1 MLTFIGNILS
11 LLKDYTSADE
21 SSLLYYDGYSVI
33 KLANAGNSHILPET
47 LISLNELLHVVKED
61 DPTSTIQHSIST
73 EIEINKNFIHHYQK
87 ITASSKN
94 KNFFLLIAFSG
105 SENKHTVPGYLI
117 NYFDNQIKSIGALI
131 DNYYSS
137 DYSALASLRLIEM
150 GNWKNILQQ
159 LNEISGDIVF
169 ILNYE
174 GSFLSVN
181 NYGAKMLDYT
191 SEEFTGKHLTDFI
204 DLDTINYTNA
214 ELSKIIEVRGT
225 GKFEVV
231 FLTKFDKKVFVELSV
246 RTVISE
252 GRIIGLLGVGRNI
265 TILKQLE
272 TKLHQ
277 LEPRLIESERLIKV
291 ERARSNQHKALL
303 DELNRMKSE
312 FVSNISHELRTP
324 LASIVGFS
332 ETINSDPKMPDELR
346 LEFNSIILN
355 EGKRLAKLINDV
367 LDLSR
372 IEAGTIPLNKTVFD
386 VVEITT
392 NICEEYKKIAESK
405 NIIFNTE
412 FVTEKIMIEAD
423 RERIGQSIQALL
435 DNAIKFT
442 NPEGRIRVIISNL
455 YREVEI
461 IITDTG
467 IGIPDKDLP
476 FIFQK
481 FHKLSRHESDI
492 ISTGIGL
499 VFVKQIVDLHRGL
512 VTVQSEPQRGTTII
526 LKLLKSNREK
536 KK

>member
-1 MLTFIGNILS
+1 MLSFIVNILS

-33 KLANAGNSHILPET
+33 KLAKAGNSPILLES

-61 DPTSTIQHSIST
+61 DPTLTIQNSIIS
-73 EIEINKNFIHHYQK
+73 EISMNKNYVHHYQK
-87 ITASSKN
+87 IIKSSDN
-94 KNFFLLIAFSG
+94 KNFFILISFS
-105 SENKHTVPGYLI
+105 SNENSHPVPDYLN
-117 NYFDNQIKSIGALI
+117 NYFDNQIKSVGVLI
-131 DNYYSS
+131 DNYYGT
-137 DYSALASLRLIEM
+137 DYSALASLKLIEM
-150 GNWKNILQQ
+150 SNWKNILQQ

-191 SEEFTGKHLTDFI
+191 SDELTGKHLSDFL
-204 DLDTINYTNA
+204 DQDTINYTNA

-225 GKFEVV
+225 SKFEVV

-246 RTVISE
+246 KTVFSE

-272 TKLHQ
+272 TKLRE
-277 LEPRLIESERLIKV
+277 LEPRLIEAERLISV

-372 IEAGTIPLNKTVFD
+372 IEAGTINLNKTVFD
-386 VVEITT
+386 VVKLTDKV
-392 NICEEYKKIAESK
+392 CEEYRKIAHSK
-405 NIIFNTE
+405 NITFNTE
-412 FVTEKIMIEAD
+412 FIPEQIMIEAD
-423 RERIGQSIQALL
+423 RDRIGQSIGALL

-442 NPEGRIRVIISNL
+442 DPGGRIIVIISNL

-467 IGIPDKDLP
+467 IGIPDKELP

-481 FHKLSRHESDI
+481 FHKVSRQESDI
-492 ISTGIGL
+492 ISSGIGL